1 MLHYSALEFFSPV
14 IIVPELE
21 ISNNLTI
28 YLVSDILVD
37 LNVFYHV
44 EVFNWESIIPLATY
58 ISNIIKL
65 VSHIG
70 VIN

>member
-44 EVFNWESIIPLATY
+44 EVFNWENIIPLATY

-65 VSHIG
+65 VSNVG